1 MSTSLQDILTTW
13 HARKDQTEWVLCTL
27 YKTEGSSYRKPGAM
41 MLFSGDGAQLG
52 LLSGGC
58 LEGDIQQHAKQVIAS
73 QLTKQLTYD
82 ATDEDDLTFQLGIGC
97 GGIVHILMQPISKAN
112 DYLALDKL
120 LTSLQH
126 ERSGIYRQQIP
137 TSPSSAVGEFEVIE
151 QSGKWSTA
159 RKAKLVELD
168 NSIWLET
175 HIYPDPH
182 LLIVGGGY
190 DARPLSTMAKNMGWQ
205 VSVWDSRTANAR
217 KAYFQ
222 SADHILNG
230 KVEELAE
237 FTKQHKI
244 AGIVFMCHSV
254 SLDAKALAVL
264 HQMPVAYMGLL
275 GPAHRKVQVIE
286 ASGIDINK
294 ISAPLSGPIGLNL
307 GGETPESI
315 ALAIL
320 AEVHAVIC
328 QKDAKS
334 LSKVIQ

>member
-13 HARKDQTEWVLCTL
+13 HSRKDQTEWVLCTL

-41 MLFSGDGAQLG
+41 MMFSGDGAQLG

-58 LEGDIQQHAKQVIAS
+58 LEGDIQQHAKQVIAN

-97 GGIVHILMQPISKAN
+97 GGIVHILMQPVSKAN
-112 DYLALDKL
+112 EYLALDKL
-120 LTSLQH
+120 LASLQQ
-126 ERSGIYRQQIP
+126 EGSGIYRQQIP
-137 TSPSSAVGEFEVIE
+137 GSPSAAIGQFEAIE
-151 QSGKWSTA
+151 QTGKWSTD
-159 RKAKLVELD
+159 RKATLVELD
-168 NSIWLET
+168 NTTWLET

-190 DARPLSTMAKNMGWQ
+190 DARPLSSMAKNMGWQ
-205 VSVWDSRTANAR
+205 VSVWDSRAANAR

-222 SADHILNG
+222 DADHILNG
-230 KVEELAE
+230 SIEALAE
-237 FTKQHKI
+237 FTHQHKI
-244 AGIVFMCHSV
+244 AGIVYMCHSV
-254 SLDAKALAVL
+254 SLDAKTLAAL

-275 GPAHRKVQVIE
+275 GPAHRKDQVIE
-286 ASGIDINK
+286 ASCIDINK
-294 ISAPLSGPIGLNL
+294 VSAPLSGPIGLNL

-320 AEVHAVIC
+320 AEMHAVIC
-328 QKDAKS
+328 QRDGSS
-334 LSKVIQ
+334 LSNVIQ